1 MSGFMF
7 SNPTLLNH
15 FSDSTCS
22 RVVECHRPFVPFVPC
37 FNVTSQRRCRC
48 CPHASLRRASRG
60 CEQAWRAFYVPPRR
74 RFWKTVQKNGRCMFE
89 ARCEGVS
96 TRFGR
101 RIAANASKMHAP
113 QTKILENGT
122 AVRAFFFEL
131 RGCEHSIW
139 ATNHRT
145 RPRKDTPTS
154 CSVFQNLRLEKSSA
168 TSPLFWTI
176 SISNISTIFNHKC
189 MLPKEDFGKQN
200 SGSGASFR
208 GTF

>member
-113 QTKILENGT
+113 QTKILE
-122 AVRAFFFEL
+122 
-131 RGCEHSIW
+131 
-139 ATNHRT
+139 
-145 RPRKDTPTS
+145 
-154 CSVFQNLRLEKSSA
+154 KSSA